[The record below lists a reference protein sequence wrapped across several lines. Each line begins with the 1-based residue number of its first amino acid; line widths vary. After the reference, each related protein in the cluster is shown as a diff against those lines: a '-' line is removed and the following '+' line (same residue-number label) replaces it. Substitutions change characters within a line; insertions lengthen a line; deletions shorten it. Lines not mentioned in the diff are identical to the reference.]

1 MEAIKRQIYVLRDAL
16 KDEIVYSL
24 GTDLVPIEYHIMDFT
39 VPATATAVVY
49 VLKPSGK
56 LDKKLADVLDN
67 TISFAPHIGFFE
79 EGKNQ
84 IQIRIVDKEKALVSF
99 TETVRTEESMKFDDA
114 AEAQQ
119 KTLIEQVLTKAGECT
134 GAVKT
139 EIADRKAA
147 VTKEE
152 TDRKSED
159 MAIRKEVTSLK
170 TKNEED
176 VKRLESL
183 ITAKCSDRKAAVTK
197 EETDRKSE
205 DMAIRKEVTSL
216 KTKNEE
222 DVKRLESLITAKCS
236 AISMGGYGN
245 EWQLT
250 QEWKQIGNYIPG
262 EETDYYKNV
271 QGSEGYIEIKQNG
284 VYLLIMQAEWQLTQE
299 WKQIGNYIPGEET
312 DYYKNVQGSEGYI
325 EIKQNGVYLLIM
337 QASVHKKT
345 SETSGVIWSEIRAS
359 EHDLGGDTHFMPT
372 GAYYD
377 TLKFVTYQYL
387 TAGAR
392 LKLYIGV
399 DQALT
404 GVYSVGKE
412 YLNIIRL

>member
-16 KDEIVYSL
+16 KDEIVYNL

-67 TISFAPHIGFFE
+67 VISFTPHSGIFE
-79 EGKNQ
+79 AGENQ
-84 IQIRIVDKEKALVSF
+84 IQVRIVDKEKALVSF

-114 AEAQQ
+114 AEVQQ

-139 EIADRKAA
+139 EIADRKG
-147 VTKEE
+147 
-152 TDRKSED
+152 ED
-159 MAIRKEVTSLK
+159 TAIREEVASLK

-176 VKRLESL
+176 VKHLE
-183 ITAKCSDRKAAVTK
+183 
-197 EETDRKSE
+197 
-205 DMAIRKEVTSL
+205 
-216 KTKNEE
+216 N
-222 DVKRLESLITAKCS
+222 LITAKCS
-236 AISMGGYGN
+236 AISMGGYGS

-262 EETDYYKNV
+262 EETDYYK
-271 QGSEGYIEIKQNG
+271 S
-284 VYLLIMQAEWQLTQE
+284 
-299 WKQIGNYIPGEET
+299 
-312 DYYKNVQGSEGYI
+312 VQGSEGYI

-337 QASVHKKT
+337 QASIHKKT
-345 SETSGVIWSEIRAS
+345 SETSGTIWSEIRAS
-359 EHDLGGDTHFMPT
+359 EHDLGGDTHFMPA

>member
-1 MEAIKRQIYVLRDAL
+1 MEAIKRQIFVFRDTL
-16 KDEIVYSL
+16 KDCIDYTL
-24 GTDLVPIEYHIMDFT
+24 GTDMVPIEYHVMDFT
-39 VPATATAVVY
+39 IPATATAVVY
-49 VLKPSGK
+49 VLRPDGD
-56 LDKKLADVLDN
+56 LDKILADVLDN
-67 TISFAPHIGFFE
+67 VISFRPEKGFFM
-79 EGKNQ
+79 EGKNTV
-84 IQIRIVDKEKALVSF
+84 QIRITNNEKTLVSF
-99 TETVRTEESMKFDDA
+99 TETVMAMASVEFDDIM
-114 AEAQQ
+114 EVQQ
-119 KTLIEQVLTKAGECT
+119 ETLIEQVLTKLGEYT
-134 GAVKT
+134 GTVQT

-159 MAIRKEVTSLK
+159 TAIRREVASLK
-170 TKNEED
+170 T
-176 VKRLESL
+176 R
-183 ITAKCSDRKAAVTK
+183 
-197 EETDRKSE
+197 
-205 DMAIRKEVTSL
+205 
-216 KTKNEE
+216 NEE

-236 AISMGGYGN
+236 AVSMGGYGN

-284 VYLLIMQAEWQLTQE
+284 VYLLIMQAS
-299 WKQIGNYIPGEET
+299 I
-312 DYYKNVQGSEGYI
+312 
-325 EIKQNGVYLLIM
+325 
-337 QASVHKKT
+337 HKKT
-345 SETSGVIWSEIRAS
+345 SETSGTIWSEIRAS
-359 EHDLGGDTHFMPT
+359 EHDLGGDTHFMPA

-392 LKLYIGV
+392 LKVYIGV

>member
-1 MEAIKRQIYVLRDAL
+1 MEAIKRQIYVLRDVL
-16 KDEIVYSL
+16 KDEIVYNL

-67 TISFAPHIGFFE
+67 VISFTPHSGIFE
-79 EGKNQ
+79 AGENQ
-84 IQIRIVDKEKALVSF
+84 IQVRIVDKEKALVSF

-119 KTLIEQVLTKAGECT
+119 KTLIEQVLTKVGEYT

-152 TDRKSED
+152 TDRKGED
-159 MAIRKEVTSLK
+159 TAIREEVASLK

-176 VKRLESL
+176 VKHLE
-183 ITAKCSDRKAAVTK
+183 
-197 EETDRKSE
+197 
-205 DMAIRKEVTSL
+205 
-216 KTKNEE
+216 N
-222 DVKRLESLITAKCS
+222 LITAKCS
-236 AISMGGYGN
+236 AISMGGYGS

-262 EETDYYKNV
+262 EETDYYKSV

-284 VYLLIMQAEWQLTQE
+284 VYLLIMQTSIQ
-299 WKQIGNYIPGEET
+299 
-312 DYYKNVQGSEGYI
+312 
-325 EIKQNGVYLLIM
+325 
-337 QASVHKKT
+337 KKT
-345 SETSGVIWSEIRAS
+345 SETSGTIWSEIRAN
-359 EHDLGGDTHFMPT
+359 ERDLGGDTHFMPA

-377 TLKFVTYQYL
+377 TLKFSTYQYL
-387 TAGAR
+387 AAGTK